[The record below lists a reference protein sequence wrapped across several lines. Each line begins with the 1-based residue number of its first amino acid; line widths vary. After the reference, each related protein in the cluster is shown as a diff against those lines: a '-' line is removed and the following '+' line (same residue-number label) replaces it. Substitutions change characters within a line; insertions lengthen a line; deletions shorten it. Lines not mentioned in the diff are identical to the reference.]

1 MPFEFDFLP
10 IADLLQALPGD
21 ARAGRNLRLDVT
33 PQSLYFRLRDAR
45 SEARAEERLVDNDPT
60 AADGASRHWKT
71 IHDLAIEALAT
82 STKDIE
88 ITAWLTESLVRS
100 HGLSGLAA
108 GAQLL
113 QGLVEAFWNDGL
125 FPSADTDDME
135 DRLAAI
141 AGLNGRESNGTLMQ
155 PLRKIILFEMA
166 GEPIRFW
173 QFEQAEEAASIT
185 DAARRKQRL
194 ATGMIPLADLEAEA
208 RGAGRVA
215 LGRVG
220 QDLVQAMA
228 AWNALDTAL
237 TGMAGDAAPSTRR
250 VHELLARLRRIV
262 ERYAG
267 AIETQAAGDPDE
279 AAPAVPETSAQARQE
294 PTGYDREALLGE
306 ITLIARLFRVHE
318 PNAPLSYTLDDAVRR
333 ARLAWPELLREMM
346 PETASRAAL
355 LTSLG
360 IRPQPE

>member
-10 IADLLQALPGD
+10 VTGLLQALPGE
-21 ARAGRNLRLDVT
+21 APAGRNLRLDVT

-45 SEARAEERLVDNDPT
+45 AEARAEERLVDNDPT
-60 AADGASRHWKT
+60 ATDGASRHWKT
-71 IHDLAIEALAT
+71 IHDLATEALAT

-113 QGLVEAFWNDGL
+113 QGLVETFWNNGL
-125 FPSADTDDME
+125 FPPAEADDTE
-135 DRLAAI
+135 DRLAAV
-141 AGLNGRESNGTLMQ
+141 AGLNGQESNGTLMQ
-155 PLRKIILFEMA
+155 PLRKTILFEMA
-166 GEPIRFW
+166 GEPIGFW
-173 QFEQAEEAASIT
+173 QFEQAEEAAAIT
-185 DAARRKQRL
+185 DATRRNQRL
-194 ATGMIPLADLEAEA
+194 ATGVLLLADLEAEA

-215 LGRVG
+215 LDRLGK
-220 QDLVQAMA
+220 DLVQAIA
-228 AWNALDTAL
+228 AWNALDTTL
-237 TGMAGDAAPSTRR
+237 SNVAGNAAPSTRR
-250 VHELLARLRRIV
+250 VHDLLAKQRRIV

-267 AIETQAAGDPDE
+267 PIETSDAGDPE
-279 AAPAVPETSAQARQE
+279 EVAPATAVPETGQKS
-294 PTGYDREALLGE
+294 PGYDREVLLGE
-306 ITLIARLFRVHE
+306 ITRIARLFRTHE

-346 PETASRAAL
+346 PEMASRAAL

-360 IRPQPE
+360 IRHQPE